1 MARSRN
7 AGRRRAAKIATAT
20 AVAGAA
26 TAGAVV
32 LARRRSGATGGVTWT
47 SGGEQQRAPEP
58 EIWTCACGTAFRVA
72 GAGRH
77 QVLWLADAPE
87 DEPVLGDHCPSCDRP
102 LPGSGD
108 AAELTS
114 DTTSAAG
121 GGG

>member
-1 MARSRN
+1 MGRSRK

-32 LARRRSGATGGVTWT
+32 LARRRSGATGTT
-47 SGGEQQRAPEP
+47 ITFRGGRQRAAEP
-58 EIWTCACGTAFRVA
+58 ETWTCACGTAFRVA

-114 DTTSAAG
+114 DTARAVG

>member
-1 MARSRN
+1 MGRSRN

-20 AVAGAA
+20 AVAGV

-32 LARRRSGATGGVTWT
+32 LVRRRRPATGAPWNLRGA
-47 SGGEQQRAPEP
+47 EPRAPEP

-114 DTTSAAG
+114 DTARAAG

>member
-1 MARSRN
+1 MGRSRK

-32 LARRRSGATGGVTWT
+32 LARRRSGATGTT
-47 SGGEQQRAPEP
+47 ITFRGGRQRAAEP
-58 EIWTCACGTAFRVA
+58 ETWTCACGTAFRVA

-87 DEPVLGDHCPSCDRP
+87 DEPVLGDRCPSCDAL
-102 LPGSGD
+102 LPGVDGSP
-108 AAELTS
+108 AAT
-114 DTTSAAG
+114 G
-121 GGG
+121 R